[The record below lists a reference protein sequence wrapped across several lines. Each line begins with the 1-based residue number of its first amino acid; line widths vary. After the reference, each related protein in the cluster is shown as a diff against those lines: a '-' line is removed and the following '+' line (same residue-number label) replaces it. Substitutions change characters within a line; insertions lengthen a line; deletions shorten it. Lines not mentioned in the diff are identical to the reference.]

1 MDPNELQSQL
11 VGIQYS
17 QNMDGVFERQHQA
30 YSDIEMTGVDGDVN
44 EQENETQTLCPCPLV
59 MMINKLDAALCGH
72 TNYLYDTYMQ
82 TLRN

>member
-30 YSDIEMTGVDGDVN
+30 YSDIEMTGVDGDIN
-44 EQENETQTLCPCPLV
+44 EQENETETQVPMYIGNGDQQIIYNPMCS
-59 MMINKLDAALCGH
+59 
-72 TNYLYDTYMQ
+72 Y
-82 TLRN
+82 

>member
-1 MDPNELQSQL
+1 MYPNELQSQL

-44 EQENETQTLCPCPLV
+44 EQENETVTPVPMYIGNADQQSIYNPMCS
-59 MMINKLDAALCGH
+59 
-72 TNYLYDTYMQ
+72 Y
-82 TLRN
+82 

>member
-17 QNMDGVFERQHQA
+17 QNIDGVFERQHQA

-44 EQENETQTLCPCPLV
+44 EQENETVTL
-59 MMINKLDAALCGH
+59 
-72 TNYLYDTYMQ
+72 YY
-82 TLRN
+82 